1 MDVDHTII
9 ILCGGLATRLRP
21 ITEKIPKSIVDVD
34 GRPFLEYQLERLAER
49 GLHNV
54 VLSIGYLGEMVE
66 EVIGDGGRFGL
77 SVHYAYDGPKLLG
90 TAGAIRKAQGMLSS
104 PFFIQYGDSFLDV
117 DYSEVAR
124 AYADSRKKA
133 LMTVFRNEGQWDR
146 SNVLYRD
153 NTLVAYRK
161 RQPTADMN
169 YIDYGLS
176 MVDGSVFNQLPENEF
191 SDLSDLF
198 EQLSIDGQLAGFE
211 VFNRFYEIGTVD
223 GLNETREY
231 LKTRRR
237 N

>member
-1 MDVDHTII
+1 MDVDQTII

-21 ITEKIPKSIVDVD
+21 ITEKIPKSLVDVN

-49 GLHNV
+49 GLHDV

-66 EVIGDGGRFGL
+66 EVIGDGSRFGL
-77 SVHYAYDGPKLLG
+77 SVRYAYDGPKLLG
-90 TAGAIRKAQGMLSS
+90 TAGAIRKAQGMLTS

-124 AYADSRKKA
+124 AYAEGNKRA

-146 SNVLYRD
+146 SNVLFRD
-153 NTLVAYRK
+153 GKLVAYMK
-161 RQPTADMN
+161 RHPTPDMN

-176 MVDGSVFNQLPENEF
+176 MVDGTVFNQLPANEF

-198 EQLSIDGQLAGFE
+198 EQLSTDGQLVGHE

-223 GLNETREY
+223 GLDETREY

>member
-77 SVHYAYDGPKLLG
+77 SVRYAYDGPKLLG

-124 AYADSRKKA
+124 AYADSRKNA

>member
-77 SVHYAYDGPKLLG
+77 SVRYAYDGPKLLG
-90 TAGAIRKAQGMLSS
+90 TAGAIRKAREMLSS

-176 MVDGSVFNQLPENEF
+176 MVDGSVFDRLPANEF

-198 EQLSIDGQLAGFE
+198 EQLSIDGQLAGLE

-223 GLNETREY
+223 GLNETSEY

>member
-1 MDVDHTII
+1 MDVDQTII

-21 ITEKIPKSIVDVD
+21 ITEKIPKSLVDVN

-49 GLHNV
+49 GLHDV

-66 EVIGDGGRFGL
+66 ELIGDGSRFGL
-77 SVHYAYDGPKLLG
+77 SVRYAYDGPKLLG

-124 AYADSRKKA
+124 AYADSGKKA
-133 LMTVFRNEGQWDR
+133 LMTVFRNVGQWDR

-153 NTLVAYRK
+153 NTLVGYRK

-176 MVDGSVFNQLPENEF
+176 MVDGSVFNQLPANEF

-198 EQLSIDGQLAGFE
+198 EQLSIDGQLAGLE